1 MGACNA
7 EGKARDKPRDPVDGE
22 KIEKRNEI
30 IDIEQPITNTNT
42 NEDNNKLKGPKINQ
56 MITEYNISFTNLSSN
71 ESDIPIEK
79 KIQGNITLN
88 QFLIDLKLR
97 ENADFEI
104 EFENDKKIGNNKKD
118 EKFDDLMKEIFN
130 NTKPEKI
137 NMKYTYKG
145 LSLPENIIQAYQD
158 ANTII
163 GYCIMENAES
173 FGIITYEIE
182 NKVINSYNYK
192 KEFKPELNN
201 FGSFTAYCNAKNC
214 LFLSGGEEEQKYDL
228 DPDKSCLKYTDFYCI
243 DLTQLE
249 KENLKIKELPNLKE
263 SRTWHS
269 MIFVPDKY
277 IFIVGGSNTKSVEL
291 YDMNN
296 NQISKDSEL
305 NEVRSE
311 CTLCLINNRYLYAFF
326 GFLINQEY
334 NKTIERCD
342 LFKEQRKWEY
352 VNYKEKER
360 FEIIESFFGISYFN
374 DNELL
379 LIGGND
385 NGNEKRYDYKY
396 IINNNNEEEDTIE
409 EYDCDIKGNTIVF
422 REKLFLPVKD
432 NKAINIPLVIGDDVK
447 IFEFEN
453 NENNGKIKILN
464 YLN

>member
-7 EGKARDKPRDPVDGE
+7 EGKAKDKPKDPNSEERKE
-22 KIEKRNEI
+22 KEKEI
-30 IDIEQPITNTNT
+30 IDIEQPITNINT
-42 NEDNNKLKGPKINQ
+42 NEENNKLKGPKINQ

-97 ENADFEI
+97 ENADFEL

-130 NTKPEKI
+130 NAKPEKI

-163 GYCIMENAES
+163 GYCIMENNES
-173 FGIITYEIE
+173 FGIITYEVE

-243 DLTQLE
+243 DLTQL
-249 KENLKIKELPNLKE
+249 
-263 SRTWHS
+263 
-269 MIFVPDKY
+269 
-277 IFIVGGSNTKSVEL
+277 
-291 YDMNN
+291 
-296 NQISKDSEL
+296 
-305 NEVRSE
+305 
-311 CTLCLINNRYLYAFF
+311 
-326 GFLINQEY
+326 
-334 NKTIERCD
+334 
-342 LFKEQRKWEY
+342 
-352 VNYKEKER
+352 
-360 FEIIESFFGISYFN
+360 
-374 DNELL
+374 
-379 LIGGND
+379 
-385 NGNEKRYDYKY
+385 
-396 IINNNNEEEDTIE
+396 
-409 EYDCDIKGNTIVF
+409 
-422 REKLFLPVKD
+422 
-432 NKAINIPLVIGDDVK
+432 
-447 IFEFEN
+447 
-453 NENNGKIKILN
+453 N
-464 YLN
+464 YLI